1 MARKITVGFLP
12 RNCKINSWTNNYFFS
27 NVISKMEYKVS
38 SHNYRCSLV
47 DTGGKEQLFGGI
59 RYFDKL
65 WPDILLLKGIN
76 VNL

>member
-1 MARKITVGFLP
+1 
-12 RNCKINSWTNNYFFS
+12 
-27 NVISKMEYKVS
+27 MEYKVS